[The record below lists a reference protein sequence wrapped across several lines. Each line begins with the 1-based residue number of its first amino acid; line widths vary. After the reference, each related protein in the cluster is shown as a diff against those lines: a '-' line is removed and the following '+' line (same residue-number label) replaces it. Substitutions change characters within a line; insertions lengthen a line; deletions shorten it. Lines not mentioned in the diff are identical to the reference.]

1 MTEND
6 SYRNNIDD
14 KLTTATIETQ
24 RLNQRLDANDGKLTV
39 ATTETQRLHSRV
51 DEIDGRVAELHDDMD
66 KHTKLFGKTTIA
78 LGAINAKLNEHD
90 EAFRLNNILLGL
102 TMIIAIVGLFT

>member
-14 KLTTATIETQ
+14 KLTIATI
-24 RLNQRLDANDGKLTV
+24 
-39 ATTETQRLHSRV
+39 ETQRLHSRV
-51 DEIDGRVAELHDDMD
+51 DETDSRVTKLQDDVG
-66 KHTKLFGKTTIA
+66 KHTELFGKTTIA